1 MCFSAAVIIKAKH
14 ILSVYNTSVVGGGGG
29 GSLGTLY
36 LCMYRHAFK
45 AVTIGVAFWI
55 YTTTV
60 FSFFQGLHKTCNYST
75 LCSECCVS

>member
-29 GSLGTLY
+29 GGLGTLY

-45 AVTIGVAFWI
+45 DVTNLCCILDI
-55 YTTTV
+55 Y
-60 FSFFQGLHKTCNYST
+60 NYSVVLFFKGSIKRVVHP
-75 LCSECCVS
+75 LCAASVV